1 MTFWH
6 PKNVGNSTP
15 YRRKMG
21 ANIAQKSVFCAE
33 RNWTIRSVSFD
44 TVQRFLVRTSR
55 HSLVV
60 RPHTLTPYVLTPF
73 ERTSPEPTPY
83 VQRIFGRRIWCF
95 VPYGCYFFTLR
106 EARICS
112 CGQPR
117 WILSH
122 SQGVSECQNESKM
135 RKSDTKSAQ
144 KACWYGRGHSQ
155 GYYRWVSFKRIIN

>member
-1 MTFWH
+1 MNVRGCKTQNTQLGVRGIGSSDPEAEWH
-6 PKNVGNSTP
+6 FDI
-15 YRRKMG
+15 RKMAAILHNLEERRG
-21 ANIAQKSVFCAE
+21 SNAVQNCMISVVF
-33 RNWTIRSVSFD
+33 RWTIRSVSFD

-117 WILSH
+117 LILSH
-122 SQGVSECQNESKM
+122 FQGVSEYQNDSKM
-135 RKSDTKSAQ
+135 HKSVA
-144 KACWYGRGHSQ
+144 
-155 GYYRWVSFKRIIN
+155 